1 MRDLLILGIVG
12 AWLPMALVHTWI
24 GVLLW
29 TWVSLMTPHRL
40 AFGFMATAPLA
51 AVAGGVTLLSLII
64 TRDKLRM
71 PWAPPVVALFL
82 FVAWM
87 CVTTIFAI
95 DPTGSLTQLN
105 KIFKIQLMTAVG
117 LLAFHERRHIEL
129 FIWVN
134 VASIGYFGTKGG
146 LFTLLTGGV
155 HRVWGPDGGFI
166 ADNNALAVAVVMII
180 PLMNYLR
187 LVATNRWVRLG
198 LLVGMLLCAASV
210 LGSQSRGALLAI
222 CAMGAVFW
230 YRSNR
235 KAMVGVLIVIVAA
248 ALLAFMP
255 DTWTER
261 METITEH
268 EQDRSASIRLLAW
281 RTAINVA
288 NHRPTGG
295 GFEMYQR
302 YITVMYGPPELTGA
316 PAAHSIYFSVL
327 GEHGY
332 IGLFLFLMVW
342 WLTFRVAGSI
352 RKQAR
357 DQADLAWIYHLAG
370 MCQVT
375 LVGYLSGGAF
385 LSLAYF
391 DLPYNILI
399 VLVVAQHWLGQRAKT
414 TRATGKG
421 DSEILPGSPEKPDTL
436 PRTLA

>member
-1 MRDLLILGIVG
+1 
-12 AWLPMALVHTWI
+12 
-24 GVLLW
+24 
-29 TWVSLMTPHRL
+29 
-40 AFGFMATAPLA
+40 
-51 AVAGGVTLLSLII
+51 
-64 TRDKLRM
+64 
-71 PWAPPVVALFL
+71 
-82 FVAWM
+82 
-87 CVTTIFAI
+87 
-95 DPTGSLTQLN
+95 
-105 KIFKIQLMTAVG
+105 
-117 LLAFHERRHIEL
+117 
-129 FIWVN
+129 
-134 VASIGYFGTKGG
+134 
-146 LFTLLTGGV
+146 
-155 HRVWGPDGGFI
+155 
-166 ADNNALAVAVVMII
+166 
-180 PLMNYLR
+180 
-187 LVATNRWVRLG
+187 
-198 LLVGMLLCAASV
+198 
-210 LGSQSRGALLAI
+210 
-222 CAMGAVFW
+222 
-230 YRSNR
+230 
-235 KAMVGVLIVIVAA
+235 
-248 ALLAFMP
+248 
-255 DTWTER
+255 